1 MATVK
6 LRYTGP
12 HAAVSVPLGNEEYV
26 VVKRGHQ
33 AEFPADVAGN
43 KSEGLLA
50 QSDNWE
56 RVASAKKDGD
66 AGKDGEG

>member
-1 MATVK
+1 MANVR
-6 LRYTGP
+6 LRYVGP
-12 HAAVSVPLGNEEYV
+12 FSAVTVPLGDDQYV
-26 VVKRGHQ
+26 VVKRNHQ

-50 QSDNWE
+50 QPDNWE